1 MIAEKTDSTTAY
13 RELCVAVI
21 LQAVNDLK
29 KALLIKAN
37 TTDPKQQRLANDSIR
52 ETTKFL
58 RDTTSPYHQ
67 MLTVDLQIFP
77 ELVDRLLGAYAA
89 E

>member
-1 MIAEKTDSTTAY
+1 MIAEKLDETTAY

-21 LQAVNDLK
+21 LQAVQDLK
-29 KALLIKAN
+29 KALIIRAN
-37 TTDPKQQRLANDSIR
+37 MSDPKQQRLANDSIR
-52 ETTKFL
+52 DTTAFL

>member
-21 LQAVNDLK
+21 LQAVQDLK
-29 KALLIKAN
+29 KALIIRAN
-37 TTDPKQQRLANDSIR
+37 MSDPKQQRLANDSIR